1 MWNKLKAKEKAEIM
15 KMAFQ
20 SGIYDLD
27 TIRDSYNEFAIGGP
41 KDNKRAKY
49 PKNPDMLG
57 TLDPFNILGLKKYSP
72 KIMRKIQY
80 IGDNAETVN
89 GNIDIKNVRSNKED
103 IANIEAIASNPARD
117 AFLLAGKDQ
126 YDYLR
131 DQGYIYNDK
140 DTEAHNYYTVNRAV
154 NAYKDKFNKE
164 VPIWQTAE
172 NAIEREKLV
181 PLLNTY
187 ENGMADEESNQ
198 DLEYGYLKS
207 RGLPDPGS
215 YSGTYYTN
223 PYNGNIY
230 FQGVDFNNYSPA
242 DGGDSFAALSYE
254 GNRRKASYLLDAIGN
269 PIVTT
274 TGYQP
279 LYTDTH
285 KDIRDNDGNYI
296 RGEVSE
302 RQLNVSDLLND
313 FYSYK
318 DTNGNKVSKSIGSY
332 IDDLRDTYLEKAAKR
347 GLYPYTY
354 EDGYTEM
361 TLPEV
366 TITPKKK
373 H

>member
-27 TIRDSYNEFAIGGP
+27 TIRNSYNEFATGGP

-57 TLDPFNILGLKKYSP
+57 ALDPFNLFGLKKYSP
-72 KIMRKIQY
+72 KIMKKIQE
-80 IGDNAETVN
+80 IGDNAKDFKGDVDAKKLRGKEKEITDVEV
-89 GNIDIKNVRSNKED
+89 ISN
-103 IANIEAIASNPARD
+103 NPPRD
-117 AFLLAGKDQ
+117 AFLLSGKDQ
-126 YDYLR
+126 YDYLKS
-131 DQGYIYNDK
+131 QGYIYNDR

-172 NAIEREKLV
+172 NAIERENLV
-181 PLLNTY
+181 PLLTTY
-187 ENGMADEESNQ
+187 EKGIAEEESNEE
-198 DLEYGYLKS
+198 LEYGYLKS

-215 YSGTYYTN
+215 YSGIYYAN

-242 DGGDSFAALSYE
+242 DGGDSFASLNYE

-279 LYTDTH
+279 LYTDIH
-285 KDIRDNDGNYI
+285 RDIRDNDENYI
-296 RGEVSE
+296 EGEASE
-302 RQLNVSDLLND
+302 RQLNVRDLLND
-313 FYSYK
+313 FYNYK
-318 DTNGNKVSKSIGSY
+318 DTNGNKVSESIGSY
-332 IDDLRDTYLEKAAKR
+332 IDDLRDAYLEKTAKR